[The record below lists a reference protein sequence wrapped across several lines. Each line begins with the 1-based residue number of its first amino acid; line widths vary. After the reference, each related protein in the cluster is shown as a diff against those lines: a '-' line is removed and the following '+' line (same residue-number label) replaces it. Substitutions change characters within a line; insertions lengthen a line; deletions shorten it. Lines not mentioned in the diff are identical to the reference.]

1 MTEIENIYT
10 SLKQLDYRLGIHVVK
25 SDKLILSYNA
35 DQIFDTA
42 CSIMVFIMLQYF
54 KCIKEGSISGYEEL
68 IYTEENYATGSG
80 TIKYLPFGSKIKAS
94 DLIELMI
101 IISDHI
107 AANMLIDFLGL
118 ENINNTIKENNFKFT
133 KLNHKFLIP
142 KLKNMGSTTP
152 ADLCEFYLKL
162 DNEEFLDWECCNKMK
177 QILLKQ
183 HYKDILTGKIQK
195 SENENFLDV
204 ASKSGKADG
213 RIYDNNTDSYIA
225 DAGIMIC
232 KNGNYSLAVLAEVK
246 AGAIISLNEVKDYI
260 QTLALDIFDYVNRG
274 KIF

>member
-1 MTEIENIYT
+1 MDNNVYCSVVE
-10 SLKQLDYRLGIHVVK
+10 QLNDR
-25 SDKLILSYNA
+25 
-35 DQIFDTA
+35 TR
-42 CSIMVFIMLQYF
+42 ML
-54 KCIKEGSISGYEEL
+54 
-68 IYTEENYATGSG
+68 YTEAVKLVES
-80 TIKYLPFGSKIKAS
+80 F
-94 DLIELMI
+94 M
-101 IISDHI
+101 
-107 AANMLIDFLGL
+107 
-118 ENINNTIKENNFKFT
+118 NTIKENNFKFT

-152 ADLCEFYLKL
+152 SDLCEFYLKL

-232 KNGNYSLAVLAEVK
+232 KNSNNLIKRRILLWQK
-246 AGAIISLNEVKDYI
+246 KKK
-260 QTLALDIFDYVNRG
+260 TF
-274 KIF
+274 

>member
-1 MTEIENIYT
+1 
-10 SLKQLDYRLGIHVVK
+10 
-25 SDKLILSYNA
+25 
-35 DQIFDTA
+35 
-42 CSIMVFIMLQYF
+42 
-54 KCIKEGSISGYEEL
+54 
-68 IYTEENYATGSG
+68 
-80 TIKYLPFGSKIKAS
+80 
-94 DLIELMI
+94 
-101 IISDHI
+101 
-107 AANMLIDFLGL
+107 
-118 ENINNTIKENNFKFT
+118 
-133 KLNHKFLIP
+133 
-142 KLKNMGSTTP
+142 MGSTTP